1 MIKLVDLGDLQP
13 FLLPATF
20 LSLIRGQ
27 AVSEYVWLAPWEVMA
42 IYVSST
48 SGIQPD
54 IVGDPHLSLQP

>member
-1 MIKLVDLGDLQP
+1 MIRLVDLGDLQP

-27 AVSEYVWLAPWEVMA
+27 AVSEYV
-42 IYVSST
+42 SST